1 MGPHKVHWEKHHL
14 KRCHQ
19 EIDIHTHR
27 MHNYTLTHLRPARV
41 NCFIDSTEWSLREGR
56 NGPGRDKAPSFRPS
70 HPTEQYKKHPIKVA
84 TCFDRAENVSQRGLR
99 RRQHHGRLVAYS
111 ASAPSLTFT
120 INTQQTTLYPLQI
133 KPLRHKTA
141 TAVHST
147 RKVTFITEMS
157 KWALPPTAGLFKSVR
172 IWVKVLRL
180 SEEQSTESQLVKN
193 VLWEWL

>member
-1 MGPHKVHWEKHHL
+1 
-14 KRCHQ
+14 
-19 EIDIHTHR
+19 

-41 NCFIDSTEWSLREGR
+41 NCFIDSTTRSLREGQ

-84 TCFDRAENVSQRGLR
+84 TCFDRAENVSQHGLR
-99 RRQHHGRLVAYS
+99 HRQHHGRLIAYS

-120 INTQQTTLYPLQI
+120 INTQQTTFYPLQI
-133 KPLRHKTA
+133 NPLRHKTA
-141 TAVHST
+141 MVLHST
-147 RKVTFITEMS
+147 RKVTFITGMS
-157 KWALPPTAGLFKSVR
+157 KWALPPTAGLFKSVSIR
-172 IWVKVLRL
+172 VKVSL